1 MKKDKDKEI
10 KDILDSIEN
19 LEEAT
24 KSIAK
29 FIAILTQEILSDQT
43 EDEFVVK
50 TKRGEIHI
58 PIPVLLEIEK
68 YLGHRLEFM
77 GLT

>member
-1 MKKDKDKEI
+1 VKKDKDKEI